1 MTRRENPAGSE
12 AMATR
17 QGFYRVAIVGAGTL
31 KGKELKEVLQDRNFP
46 AVQTKLLDDDESL
59 GQLEAVGDEATFIQG
74 VRREQFEDVDLAF
87 FTSDQEFTHK
97 NWKMAHD
104 AGCMIVDVSYA
115 LEDEP
120 GATVRAPWVERELEA
135 GLGLRPPTELQ
146 AQTVVTAHPAAVVLG
161 LLLLRAQR
169 IGALRTAATT
179 VFEPASEHGRRG
191 MDELHEQTV
200 NLLSFQRLPKDV
212 FDSQVAFN
220 MIARYGEKS
229 APTLESVE
237 RRIIEHL
244 KRTTYGKI
252 PLPSLALVQAPIFH
266 AHVFSLYVE
275 FEQHTSLGDLSQA
288 MGGEHVSITRLAEDS
303 PSNVNAA
310 GQDEIL
316 LSLRRDIYRQEGFWI
331 WAAADNLRLSAI
343 EALDCASAL
352 GRMRSKGSIQ

>member
-1 MTRRENPAGSE
+1 MNRRENPAGSE
-12 AMATR
+12 AMAPR
-17 QGFYRVAIVGAGTL
+17 EGFYRVAIVGAGTL
-31 KGKELKEVLQDRNFP
+31 KGKELKEVLQDRSFP
-46 AVQTKLLDDDESL
+46 ALQTRLLDDDESL
-59 GQLEAVGDEATFIQG
+59 GQLDAVGDEATFIQG
-74 VRREQFEDVDLAF
+74 VRREQFEDVDFAF

-97 NWKMAHD
+97 NWKLAQD

-169 IGALRTAATT
+169 ISPLRTAVTT

-200 NLLSFQRLPKDV
+200 NLLSFQRLPKEV

-237 RRIIEHL
+237 RRILEHL
-244 KRTTYGKI
+244 KRTTYGKV

-266 AHVFSLYVE
+266 AHVFSLYLE
-275 FEQHTSLGDLSQA
+275 FEQHASLGDLSQVL
-288 MGGEHVSITRLAEDS
+288 GGEHVAITRVAEES

-310 GQDEIL
+310 GQDDIL
-316 LSLRRDIYRQEGFWI
+316 LSVRRDIYRQEGFWI